1 MQFSRF
7 KQGLA
12 RKRFERLIRRD
23 NRVTPALAQLNTYS
37 LKDHEADLNNASS
50 KGRRSPELEGDR
62 DSQRPLLLDFR
73 GIPIERMNSGRENQI
88 LTS

>member
-12 RKRFERLIRRD
+12 GKRFERLTRRD
-23 NRVTPALAQLNTYS
+23 NGVTPALAQLSTYFP
-37 LKDHEADLNNASS
+37 KDHEADLNNASS
-50 KGRRSPELEGDR
+50 KGQRSPELEGDR

-73 GIPIERMNSGRENQI
+73 GIPVERMNSGRENQI